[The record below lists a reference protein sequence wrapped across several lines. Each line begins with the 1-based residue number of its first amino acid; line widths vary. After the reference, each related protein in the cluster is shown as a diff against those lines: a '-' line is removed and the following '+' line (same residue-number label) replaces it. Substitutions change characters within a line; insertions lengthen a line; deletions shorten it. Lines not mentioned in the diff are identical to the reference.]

1 MAAPAKTPRAIID
14 KLNAESNRILKLPD
28 VKRRLDELGLE
39 VEGGTPE
46 QFGAFVKREV
56 ARIDKL
62 IKSGALTRD

>member
-1 MAAPAKTPRAIID
+1 
-14 KLNAESNRILKLPD
+14 
-28 VKRRLDELGLE
+28 LGLE

-46 QFGAFVKREV
+46 QFGTFVKREV